1 MAYMEKGLAYMS
13 KGSAPRPLSVSKDK
27 FDKAFDAIFNKKSD
41 KKRHIDKKHES
52 KKQ

>member
-1 MAYMEKGLAYMS
+1 MAYMDKGRVYMS

-41 KKRHIDKKHES
+41 KERHIDKQKP